1 MQYVIDERNNTID
14 RIIADTAKLK
24 SSGQINLSKKDIN
37 NLYKVESKRIF
48 WTEKL
53 IALSKITPDDMAIT
67 KIEFKGKNLIF
78 RLYLIL
84 VLEKKSLLLL
94 KTS

>member
-14 RIIADTAKLK
+14 RIITDTAKLK

-48 WTEKL
+48 G
-53 IALSKITPDDMAIT
+53 P
-67 KIEFKGKNLIF
+67 KNLL
-78 RLYLIL
+78 LYL
-84 VLEKKSLLLL
+84 K
-94 KTS
+94 